1 MLREEV
7 LGRLDK
13 LAKLWV
19 QRVSALYGMSDV
31 GDVEANAKIFTFGSY
46 RLGVHGPGMSST
58 SYYTLGL
65 MVYHNT
71 QFVSCTPIGSASI
84 SGGCGAACTG
94 AADVAV
100 YEVFKAGLRIAE
112 GRS

>member
-46 RLGVHGPGMSST
+46 RLGVHGPGVLQQLHCS
-58 SYYTLGL
+58 LL
-65 MVYHNT
+65 
-71 QFVSCTPIGSASI
+71 QAI
-84 SGGCGAACTG
+84 SGCIQ
-94 AADVAV
+94 V
-100 YEVFKAGLRIAE
+100 
-112 GRS
+112 